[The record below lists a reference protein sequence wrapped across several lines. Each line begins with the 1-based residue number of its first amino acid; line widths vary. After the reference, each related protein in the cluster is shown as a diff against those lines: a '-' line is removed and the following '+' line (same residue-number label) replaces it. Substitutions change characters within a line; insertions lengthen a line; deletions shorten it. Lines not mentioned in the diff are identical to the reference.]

1 MAAAPVNVALHLRR
15 RATESPHAPAVH
27 IPARRVRPTGDT
39 PHRTLTF
46 AELDADADA
55 LAHGLSLAGVR
66 PGDRVAVLVPPSAD
80 FFALAFALLRR
91 RAVPVLID
99 PGMGVTNL
107 GSCLAEADP
116 AAFVGVPKA
125 HLARHVF
132 RWLRGKPLLTVNVGR
147 GRLLCRH
154 SLNGLRRL
162 GRDLGPWDDTE
173 PAGDETAAILFT
185 SGSTGPAKG
194 AVYTHG
200 NFAAQVASLRATFG
214 IEPGEVDLCTFPL
227 FALFGP
233 ALGMSCVVPDM
244 DASRPATLDPRKAV
258 AQVRQF
264 GVTNLFGSPA
274 VVRRLGDHGV
284 ALPTLRRA
292 ISAGAP
298 ASAAAVEAFAKL
310 LPAGVELFTPY
321 GATEALP
328 VANIGSREI
337 LDETRALTEQGRGVC
352 VGRPVPGVTV
362 HVIRI
367 SDWPIPE
374 WSDSLLSPPGE
385 VGEFVVRGPV
395 VTREY
400 LNRPKTTAQAKIH
413 DPRTG
418 EVLHRMG
425 DVGHADEQGR
435 LWFCGRKSHRVV
447 TPHGTLFTDMVEP
460 VFNVLH
466 YASLRTAL
474 VGVARHG
481 TNYPVLCYEP
491 GEFLGWGGRGEYAVL
506 REQAIQFDHTRHIV
520 AFLRYDRRGGFP
532 VDVRHNSKIFRGALA
547 VWADGRIGPKWN
559 GGPA

>member
-1 MAAAPVNVALHLRR
+1 MTAAPVNVALHLRR
-15 RATESPHAPAVH
+15 RAAAWPHAPAVH
-27 IPARRVRPTGDT
+27 IPARRVRPAGDT

-46 AELDADADA
+46 ADLDADADA

-66 PGDRVAVLVPPSAD
+66 QGDRVAVLVPPSAD

-99 PGMGVTNL
+99 PGMGVKNL

-162 GRDLGPWDDTE
+162 GRDLGPWDDAE
-173 PAGDETAAILFT
+173 PPPDETAAILFT

-194 AVYTHG
+194 AMYTHG
-200 NFAAQVASLRATFG
+200 IFAAQVELLKATYG
-214 IEPGEVDLCTFPL
+214 IQPGEVDLCTFPL

-244 DASRPATLDPRKAV
+244 DASRPATLDPRRAV

-274 VVRRLGDHGV
+274 VIRRLGDNGM

-310 LPAGVELFTPY
+310 LPDGVELFTPY

-352 VGRPVPGVTV
+352 VGRPVPGMTV

-367 SDWPIPE
+367 SDWPIPD

-395 VTREY
+395 VTRGY
-400 LNRPKTTAQAKIH
+400 LNRPKATALAKIA

-425 DVGHADEQGR
+425 DVGYFDEQRR
-435 LWFCGRKSHRVV
+435 LWFCGRKAHRVV

-460 VFNVLH
+460 VFNVIR

-474 VGVARHG
+474 VGVARGGVTH
-481 TNYPVLCYEP
+481 PVLCYEP
-491 GEFLGWGGRGEYAVL
+491 GEFLGFGPADEGPVL
-506 REQAIQFDHTRHIV
+506 REQAEKFDHTRRIV
-520 AFLRYDRRGGFP
+520 TFLKYDHRRGFP
-532 VDVRHNSKIFRGALA
+532 VDVRHNSKIFREELA
-547 VWADGRIGPKWN
+547 VWADLRLGPTWN
-559 GGPA
+559 GGAA